1 MITFHKI
8 KWKNFL
14 STGNQWTEV
23 DFQRNNTNLIIGT
36 NGAGKSTILD
46 ALTFVLFNKPFRK
59 INKPQLP
66 NTTNEKDCCVEIEF
80 TTNNRHY
87 LVRRGIKPN
96 VFDIEVNG
104 KPLHKEADDRA
115 NQRILEENILKVN
128 YKSFTQIVI
137 LGSSTFVPFM
147 QLTTSN
153 RREVIEDLLD
163 IRIFSAMNGII
174 KDKIRTQKDQIKSL
188 ELKKQTLKEKEQM
201 QREFIEELENRGNAN
216 INANK
221 EKIANLDKEVGE
233 YIDANDILDGYIQQ
247 YTKEQENVIGAGD
260 KLVKLNNLKGKI
272 SQKVSTITKEH
283 KFFTENTVCP
293 TCTQTIEEEF
303 RLNRITDAQNKAKEL
318 KEGYEELENTIK
330 FEQERERQFNDLSKE
345 ITKLTHGI
353 SQNNTRISLNQRQI
367 RDLEHEIQTIT
378 ENLANRNSEHEKLE
392 EFRENLQ
399 KTFEYLAEK
408 KEEIVYYD
416 FAYSLLRDDGVKTK
430 IIKKYLPFINQQVNR
445 YLQMMDFYINFN
457 LDEEFNETVKSPIHE
472 DFSYSSFSEGE
483 KMRIDLA
490 LLFTWREVARVKN
503 SVNTNL
509 LIMDEVFDS
518 SLDGFGTDEFLK
530 IIRYVIKVRKNQR
543 FFTYGVLTGTRRM
556 NTPNWQHHSKKEQ
569 KRKLKPQAMR
579 ARREA
584 LRQFKKRHMT
594 SPKRRGSFV

>member
-1 MITFHKI
+1 MITFKKI
-8 KWKNFL
+8 RWKNFL
-14 STGNQWTEV
+14 STGNQFTEV
-23 DFQRNNTNLIIGT
+23 DFQEKNTNLIIGT

-46 ALTFVLFNKPFRK
+46 ALTFSLFNKPFRK
-59 INKPQLP
+59 INKPQLL
-66 NTTNEKDCCVEIEF
+66 NTTNEKDCVVEIEF
-80 TTNNRHY
+80 NVNNREY
-87 LVRRGIKPN
+87 LVRRGMKPN

-115 NQRILEENILKVN
+115 NQKILEESILKVN

-147 QLTTSN
+147 QLTTPN

-163 IRIFSAMNGII
+163 IRIFSAMNNLI
-174 KDKIRTQKDQIKSL
+174 KDNIRTQKEQIKSL

-216 INANK
+216 INTNK
-221 EKIANLDKEVGE
+221 EKITNLYKEVGIYME
-233 YIDANDILDGYIQQ
+233 ENDKTNEQVEGLNKSQEELIDAS
-247 YTKEQENVIGAGD
+247 K
-260 KLVKLNNLKGKI
+260 KLVKLNNLRGKI

-293 TCTQTIEEEF
+293 TCTQDIEESF
-303 RLNRITDAQNKAKEL
+303 RLNRIEDVQNTAKEL
-318 KEGYEELENTIK
+318 KDGYEELEKTIK
-330 FEQERERQFNDLSKE
+330 FEQERERQFNALSQE

-367 RDLEHEIQTIT
+367 RDLENEIQTIT

-392 EFRENLQ
+392 EFKESLQ
-399 KTFEYLAEK
+399 KTFEYLAQK
-408 KEEIVYYD
+408 KQEIVYYD
-416 FAYSLLRDDGVKTK
+416 FAYSLLKDDGVKTK

-445 YLQMMDFYINFN
+445 YLQMMDFYINFH
-457 LDEEFNETVKSPIHE
+457 LDEEFKETVKSPIHE

-518 SLDGFGTDEFLK
+518 SLDGFGTEEFLK
-530 IIRYVIKVRKNQR
+530 IIRYVIKDANI
-543 FFTYGVLTGTRRM
+543 
-556 NTPNWQHHSKKEQ
+556 
-569 KRKLKPQAMR
+569 
-579 ARREA
+579 
-584 LRQFKKRHMT
+584 
-594 SPKRRGSFV
+594 FVISHKTDLHDKFESVIKFDKVKGFSRIVSS